1 MKGQMYSFR
10 VTSPTVITLLD
21 RLPQKS
27 RFIRDAVTD
36 RLLGDAAGITM
47 EPAGQGSVDSHAA
60 PPDELRSGLA
70 AIAQA
75 VTALMAESSA
85 AMSAELRAGLDA
97 IAQAAGRLAADRM
110 SDPACPE
117 PDASPDTSTQESR
130 DGVADPDPVSALD
143 KRGASL
149 SLNPDKDTWS

>member
-10 VTSPTVITLLD
+10 VTSPTVIALID

-27 RFIRDAVTD
+27 RFIRDAVTE

-75 VTALMAESSA
+75 VTALMADSNA
-85 AMSAELRAGLDA
+85 AMSAELRAGLSA
-97 IAQAAGRLAADRM
+97 ISEAAERLAADRIP
-110 SDPACPE
+110 D
-117 PDASPDTSTQESR
+117 PDAP
-130 DGVADPDPVSALD
+130 
-143 KRGASL
+143 
-149 SLNPDKDTWS
+149 SLNSDKDTQS